1 MSGHSKWS
9 TIKRKKGAN
18 DAKRGKIFTKLI
30 KEITIAARMG
40 GGDPAGNPRLR
51 SAIIAAKSENMP
63 KDNIARAIKKG
74 TGDLDGAVYEE
85 ILYEGY
91 GPGGVAVLVET
102 MTDNKNR
109 TVADI
114 RHFFAKSG
122 GNLGESGCVAWMFD
136 KKGSIMVD
144 REGVDEDELMEV
156 ALEAG
161 AEDVLEEETT
171 FQILTAVDDFAEV
184 VEALEK
190 NGITCAEAGI
200 SMIPKNTVEVTE
212 EKTARSLLKLL
223 DNLEDNDDVQKV
235 HANFDIADDL
245 MENLS

>member
-40 GGDPAGNPRLR
+40 GGDPDGNPRLR
-51 SAIIAAKSENMP
+51 TAIIAAKSENMP

-91 GPGGVAVLVET
+91 GPGGIAVLVET

-109 TVADI
+109 TVADV

-136 KKGSIMVD
+136 KKGSITVD
-144 REGVDEDELMEV
+144 REGVDEDELMDL
-156 ALEAG
+156 AIEAG
-161 AEDVLEEETT
+161 AEDVIEDETT
-171 FQILTAVDDFAEV
+171 FQILTEPDDFSEV
-184 VEALEK
+184 VENLEK
-190 NGITCAEAGI
+190 SGVKCLEASIT
-200 SMIPKNTVEVTE
+200 MIPKNTIEVDA
-212 EKTARSLLKLL
+212 EKTARSLMKLL

-235 HANFDIADDL
+235 HANFDISDEL
-245 MENLS
+245 METLS